1 VLTAPR
7 CSASLLLAVA
17 LVVAGCTADAGG
29 GASSSAATTS
39 AAPRSTAAE
48 GYPVFAAEDVQE
60 ARLRLPGGPDWLA
73 VAEDGVW
80 VKRDD
85 STLDRLAPDTGRSAL
100 SVELGGGLCQG
111 VGAGLGA
118 VWACRDTDVVRVDP
132 ASGEVTA
139 VFPLNKA
146 ASQGHLV
153 TVAGRLWVL
162 TGDGSTLLGVDP
174 ASGAVVCTIALGARG
189 TDLGAGPAGLW
200 VASQPDGQVLRVDP
214 DAGTVAVR
222 ATGLDRP
229 LAVAV
234 TDQVWA
240 GGSDTTVRLDPTTG
254 AVQVTAAIGIGLD
267 GGIAASAGAVFLR
280 NGERFLVRLDASTGA
295 PVSGVSADV
304 GSAGDVVV
312 AFGSVWTTASD
323 DAALFRLPAG

>member
-1 VLTAPR
+1 MLTASR
-7 CSASLLLAVA
+7 CSASLVLAAA
-17 LVVAGCTADAGG
+17 LVLAGCTADGG
-29 GASSSAATTS
+29 GEDRPAAASPS

-48 GYPVFAAEDVQE
+48 GFPVFAAADVQQT
-60 ARLRLPGGPDWLA
+60 RLRLPGGPDWLA
-73 VAEDGVW
+73 VADDGVW

-85 STLDRLAPDTGRSAL
+85 SRLDRIDPDTGRSAL
-100 SVELGGGLCQG
+100 GVGLGGGLCQG
-111 VGAGLGA
+111 VGVGLGA
-118 VWACRDTDVVRVDP
+118 VWACRGTDVVRVDP
-132 ASGEVTA
+132 SSGEVTA

-153 TVAGRLWVL
+153 TASGRLWVL

-174 ASGAVVCTIALGARG
+174 ETGVAATTVALGARG

-200 VASQPDGQVLRVDP
+200 VASQPDGQVLRIDP

-240 GGSDTTVRLDPTTG
+240 GGSAATVRLDPGTG
-254 AVQVTAAIGIGLD
+254 AVQVTTAIGIGLD
-267 GGIAASAGAVFLR
+267 GGIAADGDAVFLR
-280 NGERFLVRLDASTGA
+280 DGDRFLVRLDASTGA

-304 GSAGDVVV
+304 ESAGDVVV
-312 AFGSVWTTASD
+312 AFDSVWTTASD
-323 DAALFRLPAG
+323 DATMFRLPAS

>member
-1 VLTAPR
+1 M
-7 CSASLLLAVA
+7 
-17 LVVAGCTADAGG
+17 
-29 GASSSAATTS
+29 
-39 AAPRSTAAE
+39 
-48 GYPVFAAEDVQE
+48 FAAEDIQE

-85 STLDRLAPDTGRSAL
+85 GTLDRIDPDTGKSAL

-139 VFPLNKA
+139 VFPLNKT

-153 TVAGRLWVL
+153 TASGRLWVL
-162 TGDGSTLLGVDP
+162 AGDGSTLRGLDP
-174 ASGAVVCTIALGARG
+174 ATGAVVTTIALGARG
-189 TDLGAGPAGLW
+189 TDVGAGPAGLW

-240 GGSDTTVRLDPTTG
+240 GGADATVRLDPSTG
-254 AVQVTAAIGIGLD
+254 AVQVTTAVGIGLD
-267 GGIAASAGAVFLR
+267 GSIAAAGDGVFLR
-280 NGERFLVRLDASTGA
+280 NGERFLVRLDAATGA

-304 GSAGDVVV
+304 ESAGDVVV
-312 AFGSVWTTASD
+312 AFGSVWTTAYD
-323 DAALFRLPAG
+323 DATMFRLPAS